1 MNVLAK
7 VLLWLSG
14 LGYVGFGVA
23 FLMAPLR
30 SMALAGI
37 ELHGAIA
44 ATELRAFYGGLE
56 LALGG
61 LIVAA
66 ALAPGRLRDGLLLTL
81 ASYGAIGA
89 TRLVTMLATGTD
101 APFLRFAV
109 GVELGL
115 AACAGALLWAT
126 RTPG

>member
-1 MNVLAK
+1 MNVLAR

-14 LGYVGFGVA
+14 LGYVAFGVA
-23 FLMAPLR
+23 FLVAPLR

-37 ELHGAIA
+37 ELQGAIA

-66 ALAPGRLRDGLLLTL
+66 AVAPGRLRDGLLLTL

-101 APFLRFAV
+101 SPFLRFAV